1 MSDTPRISIC
11 ANPNCGSK
19 FMRLGEG
26 RLAVFSVN
34 NSEAWGLPKHKKQK
48 AVWLCN
54 ECASQMY
61 VRLDRLHHAVQLV
74 YKHRT
79 REQVAA

>member
-1 MSDTPRISIC
+1 MPDKTRISVC
-11 ANPNCGSK
+11 ANPNCGSE
-19 FMRLGEG
+19 FRRLGEG
-26 RLAVFSVN
+26 TLAVFSVDD
-34 NSEAWGLPKHKKQK
+34 SEEWGLPKHKKQK

-74 YKHRT
+74 HKHHYR
-79 REQVAA
+79 QQAA